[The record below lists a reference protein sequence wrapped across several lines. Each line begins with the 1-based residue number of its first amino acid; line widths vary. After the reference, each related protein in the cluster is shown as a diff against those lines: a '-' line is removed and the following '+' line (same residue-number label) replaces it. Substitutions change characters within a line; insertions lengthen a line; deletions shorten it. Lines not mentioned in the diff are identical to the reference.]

1 MNQGEKKENGAGL
14 GMVIPAIL
22 LMVICCAGPLLI
34 VAIGSAGLAAIVG
47 WVSDPLM
54 QTAAVI
60 FLVVLLAAF
69 WRRRLSKARY

>member
-1 MNQGEKKENGAGL
+1 MNEGEKKENGAGL
-14 GMVIPAIL
+14 EGIPAIL